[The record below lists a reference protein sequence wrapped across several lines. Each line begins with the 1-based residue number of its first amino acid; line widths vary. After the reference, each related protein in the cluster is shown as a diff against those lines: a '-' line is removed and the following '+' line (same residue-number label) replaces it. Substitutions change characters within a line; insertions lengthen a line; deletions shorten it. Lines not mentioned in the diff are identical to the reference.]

1 MKKII
6 RIVLLL
12 IVLGAI
18 ATWLLRSNWLKKETS
33 NVIRLSGNVEMTQVD
48 IAFKAPGRLVELN
61 VKEGSTVT
69 KDAVIARID
78 RLTMESQKTRELA
91 GVDSATAQLAQ
102 MITAVEFQRQSID
115 GDLALRQAELRT
127 AEARLAELL
136 AGSRTQE
143 IAAAKAQ
150 LADMKT
156 WHEQAKR
163 DWERAQT
170 LFKNE
175 DISAAQYE
183 QFRSKY
189 ESTAQAMRQAE
200 ERLGLLEEG
209 PRKETIDQ
217 ARAQVERAKAA
228 IRLSETNRIE
238 LKRREQELAVRR
250 AEIGRAKAGV
260 AVIEAQLEDTVV
272 AAPIDGVVMV
282 KSAEAG
288 EIVAAGAVVATIGD
302 LRHPWLRAY
311 IGERDLGRV
320 KIGTEV
326 KLTTDSFPGKVYR
339 GKISFIASE
348 AEFTPKQIQTQDERV
363 KLVYRVKID
372 VDNPDQEL
380 KANMP
385 VDAEIV
391 L

>member
-78 RLTMESQKTRELA
+78 RLTMENQKTRELA

-189 ESTAQAMRQAE
+189 ESTAQSARQAE

-209 PRKETIDQ
+209 PRKEVIDQ
-217 ARAQVERAKAA
+217 ARSQVERAKAA

-260 AVIEAQLEDTVV
+260 AVIDAQLEDTVV

-326 KLTTDSFPGKVYR
+326 KLTTDSFPGKVYH

-372 VDNPDQEL
+372 VDNPNQEL

-385 VDAEIV
+385 VDAEII

>member
-1 MKKII
+1 MKNII

-12 IVLGAI
+12 IVLGA
-18 ATWLLRSNWLKKETS
+18 AAAWLLRSNWLKKETS

-102 MITAVEFQRQSID
+102 MITAVEYQRQSID

-189 ESTAQAMRQAE
+189 ESTAQSARQAE
-200 ERLGLLEEG
+200 ERLALLEEG
-209 PRKETIDQ
+209 PRKEVIDQ

-260 AVIEAQLEDTVV
+260 AVIDAQLEDTVV

-372 VDNPDQEL
+372 VDNPEQEL

-385 VDAEIV
+385 VDAEII

>member
-1 MKKII
+1 MKKMI
-6 RIVLLL
+6 RIVVLLL
-12 IVLGAI
+12 IVAALAMG
-18 ATWLLRSNWLKKETS
+18 LLRSRFFQKEET
-33 NVIRLSGNVEMTQVD
+33 NIIRLSGNIEMTQVD
-48 IAFKAPGRLVELN
+48 IAFKSPGRIVELN
-61 VKEGSTVT
+61 VKEGSTVA
-69 KDAVIARID
+69 KDSVVARID
-78 RLTMESQKTRELA
+78 RLTMESQKAREQA
-91 GVDSATAQLAQ
+91 GLESATAQLAQ
-102 MITAVEFQRQSID
+102 IHTAIEYQRQAIE
-115 GDLALRQAELRT
+115 GDLALRQAELRA
-127 AEARLAELL
+127 AESRVAELV

-143 IAAAKAQ
+143 IAGAKAQ

-156 WHEQAKR
+156 WAEQSKR

-183 QFRSKY
+183 QFRSKH

-200 ERLGLLEEG
+200 ERLALLEEG

-228 IRLSETNRIE
+228 IRLAETNRLE

-260 AVIEAQLEDTVV
+260 AIIDAQLEDTVV
-272 AAPIDGVVMV
+272 ASPINGVVMV
-282 KSAEAG
+282 KSAENG
-288 EIVAAGAVVATIGD
+288 EIVAAGAVVATVGD
-302 LRHPWLRAY
+302 LQHPWLRAY
-311 IGERDLGRV
+311 IGERDLGRI

-326 KLTTDSFPGKVYR
+326 KLSTDSFPGKTYR

-348 AEFTPKQIQTQDERV
+348 AEFTPKQIQTADERV
-363 KLVYRVKID
+363 KLVYRIKVD
-372 VDNPDQEL
+372 VENPNQEL